1 MSKNQEQQDNHGF
14 EPALKDR
21 DVIYALRTVHQN
33 QMQLILLADQKANI
47 LIGIVAVIFTILFT
61 NANFLTDI
69 SQWLLVPF
77 ACFLLVEVMVAVLA
91 LLVIF
96 PKNINR
102 LRKRKIE
109 DMSNPLFFGSFIKFK
124 EYEFVDFLFNELN
137 NDQAARIHLIKDIYQ
152 MGLVL
157 KKKYLLLRYAYIF
170 AVIGIALLLFLIVIF
185 PFID

>member
-1 MSKNQEQQDNHGF
+1 MSKNQEQQDNYGSQR
-14 EPALKDR
+14 ASKDR

-61 NANFLTDI
+61 NTNFLTNI

-77 ACFLLVEVMVAVLA
+77 ACFLLVEVMFVVLA

-102 LRKRKIE
+102 LRKRKIAIA
-109 DMSNPLFFGSFIKFK
+109 MK
-124 EYEFVDFLFNELN
+124 
-137 NDQAARIHLIKDIYQ
+137 
-152 MGLVL
+152 
-157 KKKYLLLRYAYIF
+157 
-170 AVIGIALLLFLIVIF
+170 IGHS
-185 PFID
+185 